1 MRSSS
6 GSEIS
11 KYGSRTMGEASS
23 FVETTATEALTDG
36 ALLIS
41 ITSTYVEQNE
51 DCAPLEPV
59 VGISFTV
66 NVTFRRELLLFIDV
80 EENETC
86 FNAMTY
92 EAAEA
97 APERKIPHP
106 FEVIELNVEEKKPLS
121 LIPKAVKFTFSSE
134 RRSPN
139 VQFSEI
145 TILADDI
152 KSDSRSVRLN
162 ADSISNGGAISVY

>member
-1 MRSSS
+1 
-6 GSEIS
+6 
-11 KYGSRTMGEASS
+11 
-23 FVETTATEALTDG
+23 
-36 ALLIS
+36 
-41 ITSTYVEQNE
+41 
-51 DCAPLEPV
+51 
-59 VGISFTV
+59 
-66 NVTFRRELLLFIDV
+66 
-80 EENETC
+80 
-86 FNAMTY
+86 MTY

-106 FEVIELNVEEKKPLS
+106 FEVIELNVEKPLS
-121 LIPKAVKFTFSSE
+121 LMPKAVKFTFSRE